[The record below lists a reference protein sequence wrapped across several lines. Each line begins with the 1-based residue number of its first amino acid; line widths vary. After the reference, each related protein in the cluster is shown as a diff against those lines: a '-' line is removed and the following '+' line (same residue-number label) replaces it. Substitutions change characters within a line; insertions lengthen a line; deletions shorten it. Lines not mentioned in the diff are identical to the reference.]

1 VDSII
6 FDSTGRPVSN
16 DSLSLN
22 RIVSAQNPA
31 ERSAGNGVRVNTSDF
46 ARVNVGGANGAQVL
60 EGPSVQRFNMAD
72 ATNGQSGTLSEVRR
86 DGVRVSPDDIRPT
99 DLVKLPDGTETTALV
114 AKRLGFLNV
123 NPTTGAYENPSEA
136 QQSRVDGTAAREAA
150 KAEYEASQQR
160 QREEVELN
168 KHPVDEV
175 ESAHASFATQV
186 PQQDAI
192 AILVAANRGQAPS
205 TSQLNKVA
213 EAMGVDVGTAI
224 DRLQT
229 MNLGVQ
235 AQFTSLARARGIENP
250 DAAADWLRQ
259 HRGQEVLSAVR
270 NHVLG
275 RNLRAWEPLLKAY
288 QQSGGK

>member
-31 ERSAGNGVRVNTSDF
+31 ERSAGNGVRVNSSDF

-60 EGPSVQRFNMAD
+60 EGPSVQRLNMAD
-72 ATNGQSGTLSEVRR
+72 APNGQSGILANVRR
-86 DGVRVSPDDIRPT
+86 DGMAVSPDEIRPSDKVT
-99 DLVKLPDGTETTALV
+99 LPDGTETTALV

-136 QQSRVDGTAAREAA
+136 QQSLVDGTAAREAA
-150 KAEYEASQQR
+150 KAAYEASQRR
-160 QREEVELN
+160 QAEEVELN

-175 ESAHASFATQV
+175 EAAHTSFATQV

-213 EAMGVDVGTAI
+213 EAMGVDVSTAI
-224 DRLQT
+224 DRLNT
-229 MNLGVQ
+229 MNLGVRS
-235 AQFTSLARARGIENP
+235 QFTALANSMGVDP
-250 DAAADWLRQ
+250 DAAANWIQRN
-259 HRGQEVLSAVR
+259 RGQEALSAAR
-270 NHVLG
+270 GHILG
-275 RNLRAWEPLLKAY
+275 RNLRSWAPLIEAY
-288 QQSGGK
+288 QQSGGR

>member
-1 VDSII
+1 
-6 FDSTGRPVSN
+6 
-16 DSLSLN
+16 
-22 RIVSAQNPA
+22 
-31 ERSAGNGVRVNTSDF
+31 
-46 ARVNVGGANGAQVL
+46 VNVGGASGAQVL

-168 KHPVDEV
+168 KHPVEELSSRPWHEPVGLRTPMLPLTGFASTEV
-175 ESAHASFATQV
+175 RRSC
-186 PQQDAI
+186 
-192 AILVAANRGQAPS
+192 R
-205 TSQLNKVA
+205 
-213 EAMGVDVGTAI
+213 
-224 DRLQT
+224 
-229 MNLGVQ
+229 
-235 AQFTSLARARGIENP
+235 
-250 DAAADWLRQ
+250 
-259 HRGQEVLSAVR
+259 LSATMS
-270 NHVLG
+270 
-275 RNLRAWEPLLKAY
+275 
-288 QQSGGK
+288 SGAICAPGNRS